1 MFFRHEGLGKDLW
14 IADEPVKEGRK
25 FVSVPMSEPRGF
37 KGKDQYFVI
46 AGFGSPRR
54 AAIMHPALMRLDNT
68 KYPKDKSHDDD
79 HGMA

>member
-14 IADEPVKEGRK
+14 IADEPVKKGRK

-46 AGFGSPRR
+46 AGFGYLRR
-54 AAIMHPALMRLDNT
+54 AAIKYPALMRLDNT